1 MWGPENLVIF
11 CPLKVLLQINVHI
24 QNRGRKNKPF
34 IWIQQH
40 VSLTILDNGELNDS
54 TFDPLLCEVHYY
66 LFQIIVHF
74 KSPTMKKHVKTLEEH
89 LVPSPKA
96 L

>member
-1 MWGPENLVIF
+1 MGPRDIVIF
-11 CPLKVLLQINVHI
+11 CPLKVLLQINVNI
-24 QNRGRKNKPF
+24 QEREQKKLC
-34 IWIQQH
+34 IWIQQR
-40 VSLTILDNGELNDS
+40 VSLIILDNGELNNS
-54 TFDPLLCEVHYY
+54 TFDPLLHEVHYY

-74 KSPTMKKHVKTLEEH
+74 KSPTMKNHIKALKEH

>member
-1 MWGPENLVIF
+1 MCTYRTERE
-11 CPLKVLLQINVHI
+11 K
-24 QNRGRKNKPF
+24 KPF

-40 VSLTILDNGELNDS
+40 VSLIILDNGELNNS

-66 LFQIIVHF
+66 LFRIIVHF
-74 KSPTMKKHVKTLEEH
+74 KSCTMKKHVKTLKGH